1 MSNQRTYYLRFS
13 LFQRFEHWLLT
24 LSFTILAITGLPQ
37 RYPLSGWSET
47 VINGLGGLEA
57 VRIIHR
63 VSAIVMVILFFLHI
77 VEVGYKMYVKRYR
90 PSMLPGIKDATDA
103 LGYIGHSWGVV
114 KEGPKMPRYN
124 FAEKAEYWALIW
136 GTVLMTATGF
146 ILWNPIT
153 TTKFLPGEFIP
164 ASKTAHSAEAFLAVV
179 AIIIWHVYW
188 VHLKP
193 FNTAMFTGKLSPH
206 EMAHEHGAELDVIET
221 GAERPHEPVSTA
233 GSGEGRRR
241 RIFIP
246 IAVLAGL
253 VSLIGLYFFAS
264 YESTAIE
271 TVPPAETMQAYVR
284 ATVTPT
290 RPPTW
295 TPTPAI
301 TSTLPSASTG
311 GATEEAVVV
320 EASQGEVVA
329 PLVPQI
335 THPLKGRDDCLMCH
349 GTGKPVAI
357 TENHLHYQ
365 VANCTLCHC
374 TEAPMPAPKPVVHS
388 IENRDECTQCHQ
400 PPDLVPA
407 THLEAGFDSRSCP
420 ICHEPASGG
429 LPAAP
434 PETTEDATP
443 KPIGK
448 A

>member
-1 MSNQRTYYLRFS
+1 
-13 LFQRFEHWLLT
+13 
-24 LSFTILAITGLPQ
+24 
-37 RYPLSGWSET
+37 
-47 VINGLGGLEA
+47 
-57 VRIIHR
+57 
-63 VSAIVMVILFFLHI
+63 
-77 VEVGYKMYVKRYR
+77 
-90 PSMLPGIKDATDA
+90 
-103 LGYIGHSWGVV
+103 
-114 KEGPKMPRYN
+114 
-124 FAEKAEYWALIW
+124 
-136 GTVLMTATGF
+136 
-146 ILWNPIT
+146 
-153 TTKFLPGEFIP
+153 
-164 ASKTAHSAEAFLAVV
+164 
-179 AIIIWHVYW
+179 
-188 VHLKP
+188 
-193 FNTAMFTGKLSPH
+193 MFTGKLSPH

-290 RPPTW
+290 YPPTR
-295 TPTPAI
+295 TPTPTI

-311 GATEEAVVV
+311 GPTEEAVAV
-320 EASQGEVVA
+320 EAPQGEVVG

-349 GTGKPVAI
+349 GTGKPVAFP
-357 TENHLHYQ
+357 ENHLHYQ

-420 ICHEPASGG
+420 ICHEPMERGWLAIYEP
-429 LPAAP
+429 LPITRLVWQKIRPRWVRFRMPQGSVRVIQPRALGRGCP
-434 PETTEDATP
+434 PAFICQSCRFTCFSYDEKDAT
-443 KPIGK
+443 
-448 A
+448 